1 MAGFISKAED
11 RHPGTGTGVPGR
23 ARKHLAGIAA
33 GGELA
38 TKFGITGWKVGEATD
53 AALAVFGLWL
63 DGRGPHED
71 SFDADAV
78 QRIRSFLA
86 QAHDRIRDL
95 DKPSTILDPVAYAK
109 GDHIFVPGKV
119 WDCGYGDESRKRAA
133 QALQRRGLL
142 EFGDGRNIK
151 ARMPN
156 GVTGNS
162 RGYKLT
168 RSILDDTLSETS
180 EMSEEIGNT
189 G

>member
-11 RHPGTGTGVPGR
+11 RHPGTGTGVPGC
-23 ARKHLAGIAA
+23 ARKHLAEIAA

-151 ARMPN
+151 ARMP
-156 GVTGNS
+156 TS
-162 RGYKLT
+162 LMEESCGYKLT
-168 RSILDDTLSETS
+168 RSILDDTLL
-180 EMSEEIGNT
+180 EMSEETENT
-189 G
+189 R